1 MSLYG
6 AISGQ
11 GVPTQIV
18 SSAVSATA
26 GTGADTLITGMTLS
40 PTAGTYLALFN
51 TDVNV
56 PTSGTAVQA
65 SFYVGGTM
73 TPTSQRK
80 IVPGDG
86 GLLPGAARAMLVLQD
101 LFVVTS
107 GQAVEVRWSA
117 SGGTNT
123 SALRSMILIQVA

>member
-40 PTAGTYLALFN
+40 PNPGTYLAFFN

-56 PTSGTAVQA
+56 PTSGTAIQA
-65 SFYVGGTM
+65 SFYVGGTQ

-86 GLLPGAARAMLVLQD
+86 GLLPGAARAMLTLQD
-101 LFVVTS
+101 LFIVTV

-117 SGGTNT
+117 SAGTNT
-123 SALRSMILIQVA
+123 SALRSMILMQVG

>member
-11 GVPTQIV
+11 SVPNLIAN
-18 SSAVSATA
+18 SSVTATA
-26 GTGADTLITGMTLS
+26 GTGADTLMTGMTLS
-40 PTAGTYLALFN
+40 PNPGVYAAFFN

-56 PTSGTAVQA
+56 PASGTAIQA
-65 SFYVGGTM
+65 SFYVGGVM
-73 TPTSQRK
+73 TTFSQRK

-86 GLLPGAARAMLVLQD
+86 GLLPGAARAILSLQD
-101 LFVVTS
+101 IVTVTS

-117 SGGTNT
+117 SAGTNT
-123 SALRSMILIQVA
+123 SALRSMILLKVG